1 VWGRPSLPD
10 SGPFAYHRPMAT
22 DTPILSADARE
33 FLAAP
38 RFATIA
44 TVAPDGAPHQAVIW
58 YLLDGDHLIVNSRP
72 ERRWPHNLATNPHIS
87 LAIYEAERPEHWF
100 GLKGRAELLHEG
112 PEATADIQ
120 AMARL
125 HGKDPQTYEGQ
136 VRVSYRIHI
145 ASVFEYGR

>member
-1 VWGRPSLPD
+1 
-10 SGPFAYHRPMAT
+10 MAT
-22 DTPILSADARE
+22 DTPILSPDTRE

-44 TVAPDGAPHQAVIW
+44 TVALDGAPHQAVVW
-58 YLLDGDHLIVNSRP
+58 YLLDGDDLIVNSRP
-72 ERRWPHNLATNPHIS
+72 ERRWPRNLAANPHIS
-87 LAIYEAERPEHWF
+87 VAIYEMERPEHWF

-120 AMARL
+120 SMARH
-125 HGKDPQTYEGQ
+125 HGKDPETYAGQ
-136 VRVSYRIHI
+136 VRVSYRIRI